1 MTTNNAGWAR
11 GWFYLCNFNNRL
23 PAFTNMVLRERPEKW
38 NWGVSSQSKQAKLDV
53 LTDALRYLARKE
65 LTAAAVIANF
75 HRQRVIPLVERKL
88 PIFELTSEAPAEGS
102 RTSNVLLPHDVAA
115 WRARSAVAEFP
126 SGPEDH
132 WKIKMHQEGYISVVS
147 LVFNR
152 CQI

>member
-1 MTTNNAGWAR
+1 MSPPKQQDK
-11 GWFYLCNFNNRL
+11 LEV
-23 PAFTNMVLRERPEKW
+23 FTK
-38 NWGVSSQSKQAKLDV
+38 
-53 LTDALRYLARKE
+53 ALQYLARKE

-88 PIFELTSEAPAEGS
+88 PIFELTSEAPVEGS

-115 WRARSAVAEFP
+115 RRARSAVVEFP